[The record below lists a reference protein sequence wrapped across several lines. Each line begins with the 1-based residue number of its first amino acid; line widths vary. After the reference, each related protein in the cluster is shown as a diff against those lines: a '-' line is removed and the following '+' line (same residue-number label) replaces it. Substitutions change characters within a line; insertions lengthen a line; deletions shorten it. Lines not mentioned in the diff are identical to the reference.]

1 MTGYVFA
8 KICKYKEIDSLFIKN
23 KMADKKKMYQRK
35 KKQTDRSDAND
46 TEASTQD
53 ESSWSTTPT
62 PLQKPA
68 SLKNT
73 QLNYMTDQFSR

>member
-8 KICKYKEIDSLFIKN
+8 KICKYKEIDALFIKN

-35 KKQTDRSDAND
+35 RKQTDKSDAND

-53 ESSWSTTPT
+53 ENYQAT

-73 QLNYMTDQFSR
+73 QVNYMTDQFSS

>member
-8 KICKYKEIDSLFIKN
+8 KICKYKEIDALFIKN
-23 KMADKKKMYQRK
+23 KVADKKKMYLRK
-35 KKQTDRSDAND
+35 KKNHDKNEVKDDGNA

-53 ESSWSTTPT
+53 ETDAA

-73 QLNYMTDQFSR
+73 QLNYMTD